1 MQHLSRTGKGQ
12 NRTRILPAIVLL
24 LVGVFALAACGAATQ
39 PTPATS
45 DDTAPAA
52 NEEPADDGAG
62 EPATDSED
70 NASSAGEETG
80 TLQFRA
86 NGEDFIRQG
95 FVTKDGWSM
104 TFDKVYVTLENI
116 TAYQADP
123 PYDAHEGGTIQAT
136 VTAALDGVHTVDLAA
151 GDENAEP
158 VLIGEQQVV
167 AGRYNALS
175 WEMVP
180 APADSPASGA
190 VIMLQGTAEKEGET
204 IDFTIKLD
212 QPSTHTCGDYVG
224 DERKGIV
231 QAGDTADIEAT
242 FHFDHIFGDA
252 ETPLDDS
259 LNTGALGFDP
269 LATLATDGVLE
280 ADMAM
285 LKETLST
292 ENYEKLANAHLAHV
306 GEGHCTGAGHAMSS
320 DE

>member
-1 MQHLSRTGKGQ
+1 M
-12 NRTRILPAIVLL
+12 LPAIMLV
-24 LVGVFALAACGAATQ
+24 LVGMLTLAACGAASQ
-39 PTPATS
+39 PAPATS
-45 DDTAPAA
+45 EDTAPAA
-52 NEEPADDGAG
+52 TEEQAAAADEGADEDPATETTAEPAAASDDN
-62 EPATDSED
+62 TST
-70 NASSAGEETG
+70 GEETG

-95 FVTKDGWSM
+95 FVTKDGWSI
-104 TFDKVYVTLENI
+104 TFDNVYVTLDNI

-136 VTAALDGVHTVDLAA
+136 VTAGLDGVHTVDLAD

-158 VLIGEQQVV
+158 VLIDEQQVPT
-167 AGRYNALS
+167 GRYNALS

-190 VIMLQGTAEKEGET
+190 VIMLQGTAAKDGET

-212 QPSTHTCGDYVG
+212 QPGMHTCGDYVG

-231 QAGDTADIEAT
+231 QDGDTADIEAT

-269 LATLATDGVLE
+269 LAPLATDGVLE

-285 LKETLST
+285 LEAGLTD
-292 ENYEKLANAHLAHV
+292 EDYEKLANAHLAHV
-306 GEGHCTGAGHAMSS
+306 GEGHCTGAGHAMS